1 MKRVFQKVT
10 SLSFIALLG
19 VLSFGAHASALPQTP
34 SHDSGSTNHSANSSS
49 CITICTAATPYK
61 DEFIDEIS
69 EDDDDKDRQPFY
81 LLDQPSVITTLQK
94 EHEQRSKI
102 ALAYEP
108 PPGLPAY
115 ILLTVFRT

>member
-34 SHDSGSTNHSANSSS
+34 SHDSGSTNHSTNSSS

-61 DEFIDEIS
+61 EEFIDEIS
-69 EDDDDKDRQPFY
+69 EDDDKDRQPFY

-94 EHEQRSKI
+94 EHEQRSKT

-108 PPGLPAY
+108 PPGSPAY